1 MSSIVMATS
10 QPARWRDFL
19 QVLENK
25 SGAQTEVVST
35 GDEVLQSARGKNLLA
50 VILTQDVEGM
60 AGAEVVHR
68 LIAINAMIHV
78 AWASALT
85 EEEFHEA
92 TEGLGILMKLSPTPD
107 IEEASCLA
115 ERLEKMSGAI

>member
-10 QPARWRDFL
+10 QPDQWRDFI
-19 QVLENK
+19 QVLEDK
-25 SGAQTEVVST
+25 SGVPTGVVAT

-50 VILTQDVEGM
+50 VILTQDVEVMTGV
-60 AGAEVVHR
+60 ELVHR

-85 EEEFHEA
+85 KKEFHEV

-107 IEEASCLA
+107 VEEASCLA
-115 ERLEKMSGAI
+115 ERLGKMSGAI